1 MHIGLFWGEVA
12 PPREHN
18 RAVTVDGERGAER
31 FHGNQ
36 VRAARHPGRRRYSV
50 GSGLPSCL
58 KRPRLQVA
66 PG

>member
-18 RAVTVDGERGAER
+18 RAVTVGGERGAER

-50 GSGLPSCL
+50 GSGLPS
-58 KRPRLQVA
+58 V
-66 PG
+66 